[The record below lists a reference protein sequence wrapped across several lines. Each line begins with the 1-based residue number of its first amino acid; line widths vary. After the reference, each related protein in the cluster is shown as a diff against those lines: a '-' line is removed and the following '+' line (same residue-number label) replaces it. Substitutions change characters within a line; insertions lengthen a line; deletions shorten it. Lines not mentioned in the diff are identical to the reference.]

1 VRFYPFGV
9 ATPDREAEQPKM
21 QEVPQA
27 FLDHPLRRMI
37 DAGSG
42 QGNADKVHSDTTSNT
57 TMKRTLP

>member
-1 VRFYPFGV
+1 
-9 ATPDREAEQPKM
+9 M